1 MAGRHG
7 RIELIAG
14 TLVALL
20 AGAALPSSAQTPASF
35 NPAVSFPTGALPIT
49 VGIADVNGDGKPDL
63 VTVNTGANTVSV
75 LLGNGAGSFGPRTDF
90 ATGAV
95 PHGLAIADLD
105 GDGNPDLIVANTG
118 ANTVSVLLGT
128 GTGTF
133 APAMDFPT
141 GAAPFFVAVG
151 DLNRD
156 GIPDLVVV
164 NVGADT
170 VSVLL
175 GLGDGTF
182 GPKTDFTTGAGARS
196 VAIGDLN
203 GDGVP
208 DLVVANVSA
217 STVSVLLGTGTG
229 SFGPKTDFQTG
240 AGARDVAIADVN
252 GDGRLDVVVANAD
265 AGTVSVLLGVGD
277 GTLGLKTDFPVG
289 AGPRSVAIGD
299 VNEDGILD
307 LVVANFG
314 SNTISVLLG
323 TGTGSFAAKT
333 DLVTGPGTGPFSV
346 AIGDLNGNGQRDLAV
361 ANVNANTVSV
371 FLNTI
376 ASVIAVTPSSQGF
389 GNVAVGS
396 TADRTFTVTNAGG
409 GMLTGSA
416 STSLPFSIVSG
427 GSYNLGAGASQTVIV
442 GFQPTAVAIVTGN
455 VNFTYSGGSVSR
467 GLTGTGT
474 NPVPVPVLG
483 ALSPSSATAGGA
495 AFTLTVNGT
504 NFVASSVVRW
514 NGSNRTT
521 TFVSGT
527 ELRAAIS
534 AGDITTAGTTQI
546 TVFTP
551 LPGGGTSGALTCTI
565 TSQMFTLTVTVRGS
579 GVGSV
584 VSTPAGINCSSVCS
598 GTFTVNAVT
607 LTGAPAADASFK
619 SWNGSCGGA
628 SPSCTVALGPTAV
641 TATFSAVFTDA
652 TLTAQGTAIKAVHI
666 TDLRSAINTLR
677 TRNGLSAFAYTDATL
692 TPGSTVVKGI
702 HLTELGTAL
711 REMGPFTDPAIVVRQ
726 TVITATHLNELRKAV
741 RDLE

>member
-20 AGAALPSSAQTPASF
+20 AGAALTSSAQAPASF
-35 NPAVSFPTGALPIT
+35 YPAVSFPTGALPIT
-49 VGIADVNGDGKPDL
+49 V
-63 VTVNTGANTVSV
+63 
-75 LLGNGAGSFGPRTDF
+75 
-90 ATGAV
+90 AV
-95 PHGLAIADLD
+95 ADLN
-105 GDGNPDLIVANTG
+105 G
-118 ANTVSVLLGT
+118 
-128 GTGTF
+128 
-133 APAMDFPT
+133 
-141 GAAPFFVAVG
+141 
-151 DLNRD
+151 D

-175 GLGDGTF
+175 GLADGTF
-182 GPKTDFTTGAGARS
+182 GPKTDFATGAGARS

-208 DLVVANVSA
+208 DLVVSNVSA
-217 STVSVLLGTGTG
+217 STVSVLLGTGSG
-229 SFGPKTDFQTG
+229 SFGPKTDFPTG
-240 AGARDVAIADVN
+240 AGARDVAIADLN

-277 GTLGLKTDFPVG
+277 GTLGTRTDFAVG

-307 LVVANFG
+307 LVVANSD
-314 SNTISVLLG
+314 SNTVSVLLG

-333 DLVTGPGTGPFSV
+333 DLATGAGTRPFSI

-361 ANVNANTVSV
+361 ANVSANTVSV

-376 ASVIAVTPSSQGF
+376 TPVIAVTPNSQGF
-389 GNVAVGS
+389 GNVPMGS

-416 STSLPFSIVSG
+416 STSTSAPFSIVSG
-427 GSYNLGAGASQTVIV
+427 GSYNLAAGASQTVIAR
-442 GFQPTAVAIVTGN
+442 FQPTAVAIVTGN

-483 ALSPSSATAGGA
+483 ALSPNSATAGGA
-495 AFTLTVNGT
+495 AFTLTVSGT

-527 ELRAAIS
+527 EVPAAIP
-534 AGDITTAGTTQI
+534 AGDITTA
-546 TVFTP
+546 
-551 LPGGGTSGALTCTI
+551 
-565 TSQMFTLTVTVRGS
+565 
-579 GVGSV
+579 
-584 VSTPAGINCSSVCS
+584 
-598 GTFTVNAVT
+598 
-607 LTGAPAADASFK
+607 
-619 SWNGSCGGA
+619 
-628 SPSCTVALGPTAV
+628 
-641 TATFSAVFTDA
+641 
-652 TLTAQGTAIKAVHI
+652 
-666 TDLRSAINTLR
+666 
-677 TRNGLSAFAYTDATL
+677 
-692 TPGSTVVKGI
+692 
-702 HLTELGTAL
+702 
-711 REMGPFTDPAIVVRQ
+711 
-726 TVITATHLNELRKAV
+726 
-741 RDLE
+741 

>member
-95 PHGLAIADLD
+95 PHGL
-105 GDGNPDLIVANTG
+105 
-118 ANTVSVLLGT
+118 
-128 GTGTF
+128 
-133 APAMDFPT
+133 
-141 GAAPFFVAVG
+141 
-151 DLNRD
+151 
-156 GIPDLVVV
+156 
-164 NVGADT
+164 
-170 VSVLL
+170 
-175 GLGDGTF
+175 
-182 GPKTDFTTGAGARS
+182 
-196 VAIGDLN
+196 AIGDLN

-333 DLVTGPGTGPFSV
+333 DLATGPGTGPFSV

-416 STSLPFSIVSG
+416 STFLPFSIVSG

-455 VNFTYSGGSVSR
+455 VTFTYSGGSVSR

-514 NGSNRTT
+514 NDSNRTT

-527 ELRAAIS
+527 ELRAAIPASDVALAGS
-534 AGDITTAGTTQI
+534 AQI
-546 TVFTP
+546 TVFDF
-551 LPGGGTSGALTCTI
+551 LPIGETSNTLTFTINQSVPVLAALSPSSATAGGAG
-565 TSQMFTLTVTVRGS
+565 FTLTVS
-579 GVGSV
+579 GANFVAPSV
-584 VSTPAGINCSSVCS
+584 VH
-598 GTFTVNAVT
+598 
-607 LTGAPAADASFK
+607 
-619 SWNGSCGGA
+619 WNGSER
-628 SPSCTVALGPTAV
+628 TT
-641 TATFSAVFTDA
+641 TFVS
-652 TLTAQGTAIKAVHI
+652 
-666 TDLRSAINTLR
+666 S
-677 TRNGLSAFAYTDATL
+677 
-692 TPGSTVVKGI
+692 
-702 HLTELGTAL
+702 TELRAAISASDIAMAGSAQITVFNPIPGGRTYGAL
-711 REMGPFTDPAIVVRQ
+711 TLPS
-726 TVITATHLNELRKAV
+726 
-741 RDLE
+741 